1 MKRVLFVDD
10 DPQVLALGA
19 KWLEAAGYAVQTA
32 TTFAGAKLRIVE
44 PLDVLIVDVRL
55 RDFNG
60 LQLAV
65 QARAIHPGIRIVV
78 VSGWNDPVLTREA
91 EACGASFLPKPFDK
105 TQLLEAAQGT
115 ER

>member
-1 MKRVLFVDD
+1 MKRLLFVDD
-10 DPQVLALGA
+10 DPQVLAIAA
-19 KWLEAAGYAVQTA
+19 KWLERGGYDVLTA
-32 TTFAGAKLRIVE
+32 TTFAVAKTRIVE

-78 VSGWNDPVLTREA
+78 VSGWDDPVLTREA
-91 EACGASFLPKPFDK
+91 EACGALFLPKPFDK
-105 TQLLEAAQGT
+105 TQLL
-115 ER
+115 